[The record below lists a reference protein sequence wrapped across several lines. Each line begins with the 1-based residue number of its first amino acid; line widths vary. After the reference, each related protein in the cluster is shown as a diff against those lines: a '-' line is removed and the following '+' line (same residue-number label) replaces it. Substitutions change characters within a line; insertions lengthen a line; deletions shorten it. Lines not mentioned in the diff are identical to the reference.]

1 MTKAKPMVYVLD
13 DDPRIRESLDLLLSA
28 AGFEVTLFAD
38 PESFL
43 AFERPEVPSCLV
55 LDLDLGETTGLELQ
69 RRLEGDAALPVIFLT
84 GHGDIPTTVKAMRG
98 GAIEFLSKPIEEDEL
113 LPAIEAALKQA
124 AEQWDDRQ
132 YLRQLRQKYETL
144 TPRERE
150 VLPFIVQGLL
160 NKQTAYELGT
170 SEITIRIHRGHI
182 MHKMKAES
190 LADLVRM
197 AGRLGLHPVIARL

>member
-1 MTKAKPMVYVLD
+1 MTKAKRMVYVLD

-28 AGFEVTLFAD
+28 AGFEVTLFAA